1 MRNPAIHA
9 IGVPSAESS
18 AGMVAH
24 RERVAA
30 EEKVASTRR
39 HDIGDRVEAREH
51 GGADYR
57 SATVLTATFGHY
69 GWVYRVKFRD
79 GHERKV
85 VAANVRKRG
94 KANG

>member
-1 MRNPAIHA
+1 MKNPAIHS

-39 HDIGDRVEAREH
+39 HSVGDRVEAREH

-57 SATVLTATFGHY
+57 SATVLDAACGNY

-79 GHERKV
+79 GSERRV
-85 VAANVRKRG
+85 VAANVRKRRP
-94 KANG
+94 ANG

>member
-1 MRNPAIHA
+1 MNPDIHS

-57 SATVLTATFGHY
+57 SATVLAATRGEY
-69 GWVYRVKFRD
+69 GWVYRVKFQD